1 MKLTRKGKLN
11 SSCIPR
17 RFWVTVASTALYFPC
32 SFEISSISS
41 KNNKHKYNF
50 IFIDK
55 IIYFISLYYVF
66 FHQEIIAM
74 QWNLIFILC
83 FKVNFTRFKNEIS
96 LCDYHWLVLLLS
108 ALQHLHISLQEYFH
122 RRSFIVDNR
131 DINSWLLFYIDSRN
145 H

>member
-41 KNNKHKYNF
+41 KNNKYKYNF

-66 FHQEIIAM
+66 FP
-74 QWNLIFILC
+74 
-83 FKVNFTRFKNEIS
+83 
-96 LCDYHWLVLLLS
+96 
-108 ALQHLHISLQEYFH
+108 
-122 RRSFIVDNR
+122 
-131 DINSWLLFYIDSRN
+131 SRN
-145 H
+145 HCDAMKFNFHIVFQSKFYSIQKRDFFVRLSLTCTPSFCLATFTYLASGIFSSTFIHRR